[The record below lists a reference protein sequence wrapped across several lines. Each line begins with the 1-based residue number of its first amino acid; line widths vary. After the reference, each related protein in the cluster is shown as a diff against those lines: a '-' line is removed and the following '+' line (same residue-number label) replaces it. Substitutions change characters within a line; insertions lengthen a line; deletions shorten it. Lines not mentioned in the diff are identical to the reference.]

1 MPVPM
6 NAGGGTA
13 RQEHAG
19 TTRVAWAQ
27 QRRRLAPPE
36 VRIPQRTPRGLALED
51 GHSGREPRLRT
62 EGDVN
67 LAPPLAA
74 GVGRCCPRKLQR
86 RTAALLLDH
95 FDLPQRQTA
104 RPARA
109 KGLEEGLLRRE
120 SGGQRLRAVG
130 SLP

>member
-51 GHSGREPRLRT
+51 GHSGREPRLMT

-67 LAPPLAA
+67 LAHPLAA
-74 GVGRCCPRKLQR
+74 GVGRRCPRQLQR
-86 RTAALLLDH
+86 RAAALLLGP
-95 FDLPQRQTA
+95 FDPPPPQTPP
-104 RPARA
+104 PAPA
-109 KGLEEGLLRRE
+109 KGLEEGPLRPE
-120 SGGQRLRAVG
+120 SGGQRLPA
-130 SLP
+130 

>member
-51 GHSGREPRLRT
+51 GHSGREPRLMT

-67 LAPPLAA
+67 LAHPLAA
-74 GVGRCCPRKLQR
+74 GVGPPVPPQLQPP
-86 RTAALLLDH
+86 AAPLLLH
-95 FDLPQRQTA
+95 HLGLTPLPNA
-104 RPARA
+104 PPARCQ
-109 KGLEEGLLRRE
+109 GPVEGL
-120 SGGQRLRAVG
+120 
-130 SLP
+130 